1 MPSGWSGSSTTTSI
15 TVNADAASGNI
26 SVTANN
32 SCGSGATRTISI
44 SVLAIPIQPGTIAG
58 NTTVCQGVSQTYSI
72 AAVAGA
78 TSYTWTL
85 PSGWNG
91 SSSSTSITA
100 TVGSNG
106 GNISVTANNS
116 CGTSA
121 LASLTVTVQ
130 TTPAQPVSIA
140 GNTAVC
146 QGVSQTYSIA
156 AVAGATSYTWTLPS
170 GWSGSSNSTSITAT
184 AGAASGNI
192 SVTANNTCGSGA
204 ARTLS
209 VTATALPGQAGTIT
223 GETTVCLGSSQTYS
237 ISPVTGATAYAWTLP
252 SGWSG
257 SSTTTSITVNAD
269 AASGNISVTANNSC
283 GSGATRTI
291 SISVQAIPIQP
302 GTIAGN
308 TTVCQGVSQTYS
320 IAAVAGA
327 ASYTW
332 TLPSGWNGS
341 SSSTSITV
349 Q

>member
-1 MPSGWSGSSTTTSI
+1 MRLGIFNLYLYDSFSSVPLGSSTSSSNIETVSI
-15 TVNADAASGNI
+15 DFLSGTYYIKVSSLNGGKGFYEMRLNATMCYPHSARFNLRKY
-26 SVTANN
+26 N
-32 SCGSGATRTISI
+32 SMPRIITDLQR
-44 SVLAIPIQPGTIAG
+44 IP
-58 NTTVCQGVSQTYSI
+58 SKWS
-72 AAVAGA
+72 

-91 SSSSTSITA
+91 SSASTSITA

-121 LASLTVTVQ
+121 LASLTVTVHH
-130 TTPAQPVSIA
+130 TCPARFNS

-223 GETTVCLGSSQTYS
+223 GETRFVWDHRRL
-237 ISPVTGATAYAWTLP
+237 TAYRRL
-252 SGWSG
+252 
-257 SSTTTSITVNAD
+257 
-269 AASGNISVTANNSC
+269 
-283 GSGATRTI
+283 R
-291 SISVQAIPIQP
+291 VQQHMH
-302 GTIAGN
+302 GHCRQDG
-308 TTVCQGVSQTYS
+308 
-320 IAAVAGA
+320 AGA
-327 ASYTW
+327 QQR
-332 TLPSGWNGS
+332 P
-341 SSSTSITV
+341 